1 MKNDFDT
8 GIRIKISSFVTPL
21 FLTRG
26 ITGVY
31 KGWINIHTK
40 HNYSNSYFLIFRKS
54 FIHKIR
60 NYRIESSNVLQKHYK
75 YKTMIKILWIDTI
88 LYISQ
93 QQKTTLGNA

>member
-26 ITGVY
+26 ITGVC
-31 KGWINIHTK
+31 KGCRDIHT
-40 HNYSNSYFLIFRKS
+40 NTTTAIFRKS

-60 NYRIESSNVLQKHYK
+60 NYRIESSNVLQKHY
-75 YKTMIKILWIDTI
+75 D
-88 LYISQ
+88 
-93 QQKTTLGNA
+93 